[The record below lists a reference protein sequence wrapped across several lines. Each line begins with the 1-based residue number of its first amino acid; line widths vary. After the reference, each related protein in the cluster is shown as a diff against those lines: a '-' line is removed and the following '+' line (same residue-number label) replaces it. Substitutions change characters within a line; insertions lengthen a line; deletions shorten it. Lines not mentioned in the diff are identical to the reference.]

1 MFWQTIEVLNYPEAS
16 IHGSSES
23 YTRSNRR
30 TGGTLAG
37 HHIAHIAALCDVF
50 CKGLRNHLAPQRT
63 SNGYLDDVIEEALT
77 RRVNAAKEELRKI
90 LEDEKCPPL
99 TFNHYYTLTIQKA
112 RLSKRKRDSAENEGP
127 NGTSNDKRAKTGT
140 QTPQFGLPG
149 SLLGFSGRT
158 DGAAASQGS
167 NPNKIPVAVENEKGD
182 IVFEDWE
189 TETDTRI
196 ILMDMVSSLHPIHGV
211 LQNDASLG

>member
-1 MFWQTIEVLNYPEAS
+1 
-16 IHGSSES
+16 
-23 YTRSNRR
+23 
-30 TGGTLAG
+30 
-37 HHIAHIAALCDVF
+37 
-50 CKGLRNHLAPQRT
+50 
-63 SNGYLDDVIEEALT
+63 
-77 RRVNAAKEELRKI
+77 
-90 LEDEKCPPL
+90 L

-127 NGTSNDKRAKTGT
+127 NGTPNDKRTKTGT
-140 QTPQFGLPG
+140 QTPQFSLPS
-149 SLLGFSGRT
+149 SLLGFGART

-189 TETDTRI
+189 TETDTRM